1 MNNFFIFYGKQKI
14 KSKVKTIHPP
24 PPKNPLTK
32 FLIVSNVFL
41 TLAMLI
47 GILTF
52 SGGWHIPEEIL
63 SGTFKAAY
71 NFSQNVTFQNNLNY
85 DLEKFKPFT
94 SCKDILEKSFEFSKF
109 KLNSGI
115 YKINPDGTNEFEV
128 YCDMITDGGGWTL
141 VWSNLRGGS
150 NKPTTSLNW
159 NNAINT
165 IPIYQNDKQLNTNLE
180 EVVVYTGLKYWK
192 LIGENEIRY
201 DWANDYNSNI
211 DQSFI
216 ADYSLDEN
224 DFYRINMTNYNQR
237 VGETEAGFYLT
248 HNGMKFTTHDS
259 DNDIHLGNGNCGT
272 FYSLTPFWYNSCWSG
287 SINGGGENEG
297 SGKFNGAYW
306 YKANLKW
313 GTDDGEGAGNGWI
326 FIR

>member
-1 MNNFFIFYGKQKI
+1 
-14 KSKVKTIHPP
+14 
-24 PPKNPLTK
+24 
-32 FLIVSNVFL
+32 
-41 TLAMLI
+41 MLV
-47 GILTF
+47 GIITF

-63 SGTFKAAY
+63 SGTFRGTY
-71 NFSQNVTFQNNLNY
+71 NFSENVTFQNKLNY
-85 DLEKFKPFT
+85 DLEKFGDFT
-94 SCKDILEKSFEFSKF
+94 SCKDILDNSYQFTNFQ
-109 KLNSGI
+109 LNNGI
-115 YKINPDGTNEFEV
+115 YKIKPDGTNEFEV
-128 YCDMITDGGGWTL
+128 FCDMITDGGGWTL

-159 NNAINT
+159 DNAINT
-165 IPIYQNDKQLNTNLE
+165 IPIYQPDKQLNTNLE

-224 DFYRINMTNYNQR
+224 DFYTINMTNYNQR
-237 VGETEAGFYLT
+237 VGSKESRFYAY
-248 HNGMKFTTHDS
+248 HNGMKFTTYDK
-259 DNDIHLGNGNCGT
+259 DNDLKSYNCAGS
-272 FYSLTPFWYNSCWSG
+272 FSDTPFWYKECWSG

-297 SGKFNGAYW
+297 EDYFNGAYW
-306 YKANLKW
+306 IGSNRYW
-313 GTDDGEGAGNGWI
+313 GTDEGRGAGNGWI

>member
-1 MNNFFIFYGKQKI
+1 MTA
-14 KSKVKTIHPP
+14 KSCGELKDK
-24 PPKNPLTK
+24 
-32 FLIVSNVFL
+32 
-41 TLAMLI
+41 
-47 GILTF
+47 
-52 SGGWHIPEEIL
+52 
-63 SGTFKAAY
+63 Y
-71 NFSQNVTFQNNLNY
+71 NFLQ
-85 DLEKFKPFT
+85 
-94 SCKDILEKSFEFSKF
+94 
-109 KLNSGI
+109 SGI
-115 YKINPDGTNEFEV
+115 YKINPDGNNEFEV

-159 NNAINT
+159 DNAINT

-224 DFYRINMTNYNQR
+224 DFYRLDMTNYNQR

-248 HNGMKFTTHDS
+248 HNGMKFTTYDS
-259 DNDIHLGNGNCGT
+259 DNDIHLQNENCGT

-297 SGKFNGAYW
+297 YGHFNGAHW

-313 GTDDGEGAGNGWI
+313 GTDDGDGAGNGWI